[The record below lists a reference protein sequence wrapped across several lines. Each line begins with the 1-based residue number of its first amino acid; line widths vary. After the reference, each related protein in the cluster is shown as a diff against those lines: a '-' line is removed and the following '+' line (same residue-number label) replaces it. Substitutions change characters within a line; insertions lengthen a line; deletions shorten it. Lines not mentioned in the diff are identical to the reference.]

1 MYNLIFTNSRGQDLD
16 FTKIIDSQILSI
28 SGLEPT
34 TAETTEETSPMID
47 GVTFGTIR
55 RGKRNIVVNIAQ
67 YGLRIKEVRRNI
79 YNVLGGK
86 EKGQLRFIDENI
98 DVSTSAYIENIVPTQ
113 WTNAPTL
120 SISILC
126 ESAFF
131 ESTVTKKTRVVSLEE
146 KLSFPLEL
154 TEQGQEFGELVTENA
169 LIVNNNGQE
178 KTPCHIKLVFSG
190 AVENPVITNNT
201 MNEYFSLIR
210 TFSSGQVVD
219 IYSDI
224 GQKRAI
230 LTDIDGS
237 ETDIF
242 SDISISS
249 SWLFL
254 KLGENI
260 ISVSSAKGVE
270 NVVTEIEFKEL
281 FYGVD

>member
-1 MYNLIFTNSRGQDLD
+1 MYNLIFTNSRGQELD

-34 TAETTEETSPMID
+34 TAETTEETNPLID

-67 YGLRIKEVRRNI
+67 YGLRIKEIRRNL

-86 EKGQLRFIDENI
+86 ENGQLRFIDENI
-98 DVSTSAYIENIVPTQ
+98 DVSTSAYIENILPTQ

-131 ESTVTKKTRVVSLEE
+131 ESTVTKKTRVVSLEN

-178 KTPCHIKLVFSG
+178 KTPCHIKLVFNG

-230 LTDIDGS
+230 LTDIDGT

-260 ISVSSAKGVE
+260 ISVSSAKGIE